1 MGQSWTQS
9 LRSPRSRP
17 GWYGQD
23 TPLSQASVSTSM
35 KWGTGS
41 ADVGD
46 LRWLA
51 ECLARSSAAWT
62 LVVVMRVSKP
72 GAQERPFKWHAAQ
85 MPSRESAGSLAAS
98 RLAPPW
104 PPSAALGAVS
114 SRLSLPC
121 GETAGVPLT
130 HHSAF
135 TLGSGPPP
143 GPGLSDASLCLFVAV
158 LVSFL
163 LELGCPE

>member
-9 LRSPRSRP
+9 LRSPRSRS
-17 GWYGQD
+17 GWCGQD

-41 ADVGD
+41 ADLGG

-85 MPSRESAGSLAAS
+85 LPSRESAGSLAAS

-104 PPSAALGAVS
+104 PSKAVCCLGAVS
-114 SRLSLPC
+114 RRLPLPC
-121 GETAGVPLT
+121 GETARGAPHASFCLHFGVWPTPGPWPVGCLFMPLR
-130 HHSAF
+130 S
-135 TLGSGPPP
+135 GSGVI
-143 GPGLSDASLCLFVAV
+143 ST
-158 LVSFL
+158 
-163 LELGCPE
+163 